1 MYIIKRLLINKMFL
15 TGFIVITGIF
25 LISILY
31 FLIFHDRIP
40 STPLLYDPD
49 GKPIPAPYDFINFPP
64 FGTDSFGRS
73 LFLVMV
79 VGAKYTIA
87 AALIITFL
95 RVFPSIWIGLFIH
108 FFLNKLERPIK
119 SMVDALNYFP
129 MTLLAYLLLD
139 VLLIQEVQIM
149 LVDDALI
156 SGAEP
161 LSYWTRV
168 ILYVVVLA
176 LLFIPTNSILISNE
190 VKTIYNMEFI
200 ESSRTLGATN
210 WRIVTKHIKPFLVPQ
225 LAIIFLRDFIQTLI
239 LMSHLAVLGL
249 FVGGY
254 IWKEDLFSLS
264 KKISNSNEWAG
275 LLGMWWDFL
284 WTSYPWISFIPIL
297 FLSILVLSAKGMMEG
312 LTNVLTAVDNMKEP
326 AIKRSEIE
334 LSMSEDPFQRIKFN
348 SEAKEVLPK
357 NEL

>member
-1 MYIIKRLLINKMFL
+1 MKRLFINKMFL

-31 FLIFHDRIP
+31 FFIFHDRIP
-40 STPLLYDPD
+40 TTSLLYDAN
-49 GKPIPAPYDFINFPP
+49 GKPIPAPYDLKNFPP
-64 FGTDSFGRS
+64 FGTDSFGRD
-73 LFLVMV
+73 LFIAMV

-87 AALIITFL
+87 VALIITFL

-119 SMVDALNYFP
+119 SIVDALNYFP

-139 VLLIQEVQIM
+139 VLLIQEVQMM
-149 LVDDALI
+149 LVDGSLI

-168 ILYVVVLA
+168 ILYVVVLV
-176 LLFIPTNSILISNE
+176 LLFIPTNSVLISNE

-200 ESSRTLGATN
+200 ESSRTLGASN

-254 IWKEDLFSLS
+254 IWREDLFSLN
-264 KKISNSNEWAG
+264 KKISSSNEWAG
-275 LLGMWWDFL
+275 LLGMWWEFL

-297 FLSILVLSAKGMMEG
+297 FLSILVLSAKGMLEG
-312 LTNVLTAVDNMKEP
+312 LTNVLTAVDDMKEP
-326 AIKRSEIE
+326 AVKRKEIE
-334 LSMSEDPFQRIKFN
+334 WSKSENPFQRIKIN
-348 SEAKEVLPK
+348 SETNKAFPK
-357 NEL
+357 NG